1 MAFLFPS
8 HEIYAAEQNEDIDFG
23 EPIQVR
29 TYEDENG
36 YTVVEKT
43 YFAAG
48 QEGITPYD
56 KSGNGWYK
64 NEKTYTWD
72 KNTSSEKVMTYYAKG
87 YFSWGDDDVNVSRI
101 SGDVSGVPSNVT
113 ISNKKTTSGKGK
125 YGALFNNYAYVSFS
139 FTAKN
144 PIGNTTDFSVMIR
157 VSESGN
163 TF

>member
-1 MAFLFPS
+1 M
-8 HEIYAAEQNEDIDFG
+8 
-23 EPIQVR
+23 
-29 TYEDENG
+29 
-36 YTVVEKT
+36 
-43 YFAAG
+43 
-48 QEGITPYD
+48 
-56 KSGNGWYK
+56 
-64 NEKTYTWD
+64 
-72 KNTSSEKVMTYYAKG
+72 
-87 YFSWGDDDVNVSRI
+87 GDGDVNVSRI